1 MQKNILN
8 RWVFIIATLV
18 IAILLLIN
26 DYQYYS
32 SNPDCEPFTDSNNNG
47 KWDPGEEFT
56 DIGNGEWDLGENFL
70 DCNETGSICD
80 GDAEWTPDKGNG
92 KWDKGEVFT
101 DLGNGKCDC
110 NKAINDFLFDSSII
124 NLGLDLR
131 GGVEYLLSPKIDKW
145 LIENNQAKDDNHKE
159 TLTKI
164 IKEFKN
170 KSEANTFD
178 ITTLEN
184 GLEGTGT
191 TISDLFPGETK
202 ESLENSINEALES
215 NKDIIRRRIDTR
227 GVIEPSVRVNGN
239 QISVEIPGEQNIKD
253 LEALIT
259 TSATLEFNQVKFAPP
274 QGFLEGLPEWQQEI
288 QYVVKQFPDLRALV
302 SKIVITE
309 DFDFI
314 YIEKDNLNAFK
325 EAIMYKKNHPTFA
338 NEKIGYFKADDRFN
352 IDPLNLNFN
361 EGDFW
366 IGLLDSQNP
375 GIKGDNVSNAKVQ
388 SNERINTGYVI
399 SLEFD
404 DETSTKWENYTG
416 SNIGK
421 QVAITLDNEVLTY
434 PTIQSRISGASQI
447 TGFDSYE
454 KAENIAIALNNGKF
468 NLPLQIDSEY
478 KSGPELGEKMINL
491 GALAFIIGII
501 CVIIFMIIYYKMSG
515 LIAASA
521 VIINILLMSAILSL
535 LGATLTLPGIA
546 GFILTV
552 GIAVD
557 ANVIIF
563 ERIKEEIRKGTPPL
577 SAIDAGYDR
586 AFITI
591 LDANITTILT
601 AFILYF
607 FGTGPIKGFAI
618 TLSAGILC
626 SMFTAIYITRTIY
639 GTLYYSKFPK
649 KLSI

>member
-47 KWDPGEEFT
+47 KWDPGEVFT
-56 DIGNGEWDLGENFL
+56 DLGNGEWDLGENFR

-145 LIENNQAKDDNHKE
+145 LIENNQAKDDKHKE

-170 KSEANTFD
+170 NSDANTFD
-178 ITTLEN
+178 IATLEN

-274 QGFLEGLPEWQQEI
+274 QDPVEGLIDWQEEI
-288 QYVVKQFPDLRALV
+288 QYIVDQFPDLRTLV

-352 IDPLNLNFN
+352 IDPLLSFN

-366 IGLLDSQNP
+366 IGILNSQKP
-375 GIKGDNVSNAKVQ
+375 GLKGDNISNAQVQ
-388 SNERINTGYVI
+388 SNERLNTGYVI

-404 DETSTKWENYTG
+404 DEASTKWENYTG